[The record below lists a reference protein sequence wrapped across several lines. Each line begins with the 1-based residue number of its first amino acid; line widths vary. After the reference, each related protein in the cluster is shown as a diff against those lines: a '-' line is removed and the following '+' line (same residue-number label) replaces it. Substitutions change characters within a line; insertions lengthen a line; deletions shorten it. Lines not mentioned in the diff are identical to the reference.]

1 MATTSTTV
9 QELYT
14 DIVAELALY
23 FADATLIDNPQ
34 FMTNKFD
41 IAGSSGNTV
50 RVPITNTWTDAG
62 VVAAEGDSIIA
73 AANSILDPGEVDV
86 TMTKYGVGSNVRE
99 EALEDGGFNVVRNNL
114 LIRLAGGL
122 GQSVDTAGLLALVNA
137 GGNSDFNQDGNA
149 TLTGSTYRVNAVC
162 GPTSLAMATKRAPT
176 VKMFYDVDSDTHQF
190 RASTRVGFNTL
201 WNGSPT
207 AVGTD
212 APGYGVRKLTDHNTV
227 GSATLTLEDFSKSVA
242 NLRAGNFPTMQN
254 GLYSAFIIPSTEF
267 SVASQLNS
275 VGTAAIGS
283 LSGIGNR
290 ALLTGLIGQAAGCEF
305 YRSNNM
311 PQPAA

>member
-41 IAGSSGNTV
+41 IQGSSGNTV

-62 VVAAEGDSIIA
+62 VVAAQGDSIIA
-73 AANSILDPGEVDV
+73 AGNSILDPGEVDV

-99 EALEDGGFNVVRNNL
+99 EALEDGGYNVVRNNL

-122 GQSVDTAGLLALVNA
+122 GQAVDIAGLQALVNA
-137 GGNSDFNQDGNA
+137 GGDSDVNQDGDA
-149 TLTGSTYRVNAVC
+149 SLTGATYRVNAVC
-162 GPTSLAMATKRAPT
+162 GPTSLAMATKRAPS

-201 WNGSPT
+201 WNGANAAS
-207 AVGTD
+207 
-212 APGYGVRKLTDHNTV
+212 GYGVRKLTDHNTV
-227 GSATLTLEDFSKSVA
+227 GSATLTLADFSKSVA

>member
-1 MATTSTTV
+1 MATTSSTV

-14 DIVAELALY
+14 DIVSELAIY

-34 FMTNKFD
+34 FMTHKFD

-50 RVPITNTWTDAG
+50 RVPITNTWTDAA

-99 EALEDGGFNVVRNNL
+99 EALEDGGYNVVRNNL

-122 GQSVDTAGLLALVNA
+122 GQTVDTAGLLAVVNA

-149 TLTGSTYRVNAVC
+149 TLTGSDYRVNAVM
-162 GPTSLAMATKRAPT
+162 GPSTLAMATKRLPT

-190 RASTRVGFNTL
+190 RATTRVGFNAL

-227 GSATLTLEDFSKSVA
+227 GSATLTLSDFSKSVA

>member
-1 MATTSTTV
+1 
-9 QELYT
+9 
-14 DIVAELALY
+14 
-23 FADATLIDNPQ
+23 
-34 FMTNKFD
+34 MTNKFD
-41 IAGSSGNTV
+41 ISGSSGNTV
-50 RVPITNTWTDAG
+50 RVPITNTWTDAA
-62 VVAAEGDSIIA
+62 VVSAEGGSIIG

-99 EALEDGGFNVVRNNL
+99 EALEDGGYNVVRNNL

-122 GQSVDTAGLLALVNA
+122 GQAVDVSGLLALVNA
-137 GGNSDFNQDGNA
+137 GGNSDINQDGNA
-149 TLTGSTYRVNAVC
+149 TLTGSDYRVNAVT
-162 GPTSLAMATKRAPT
+162 GPTSLAMASKRAPT

-190 RASTRVGFNTL
+190 RATTRVGFNTL
-201 WNGSPT
+201 WNGSNT
-207 AVGTD
+207 A
-212 APGYGVRKLTDHNTV
+212 AGYGVRKLTDHNTV
-227 GSATLTLEDFSKSVA
+227 GSATLTLADFSKSVA

-254 GLYSAFIIPSTEF
+254 GLYSAFIIPSTEY
-267 SVASQLNS
+267 SIASQLNS